1 MPKQILL
8 NHKHIVIVRWKSLLR
23 IDYLLT
29 FEAG

>member
-1 MPKQILL
+1 MQA
-8 NHKHIVIVRWKSLLR
+8 NHISSISIVIVRWKSLLR